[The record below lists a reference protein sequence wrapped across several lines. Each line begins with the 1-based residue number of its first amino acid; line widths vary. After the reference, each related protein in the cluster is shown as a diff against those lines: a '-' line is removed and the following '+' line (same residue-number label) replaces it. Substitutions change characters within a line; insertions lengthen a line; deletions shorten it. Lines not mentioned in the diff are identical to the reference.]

1 MAVTKETVDKQID
14 KAKEIAEVGVE
25 KAKVAVE
32 SVKDF
37 FKNLLKPN
45 MKIEDIKAVAM
56 PRLVELIEKNEK
68 NGLQYSAGKFHVKY
82 ADKKHFRLEFEM
94 YFKDDEDKW
103 HKVGNESELREL
115 DLLEEGAAKTL
126 KALNVVTFPIEIEEK
141 NSSEVE
147 AGTEKVDEEK

>member
-1 MAVTKETVDKQID
+1 MALTKATVDEAVEV
-14 KAKEIAEVGVE
+14 AKVAAEQKIEV
-25 KAKVAVE
+25 AKVAVE

-45 MKIEDIKAVAM
+45 MKIEDIKEVAM
-56 PRLVELIEKNEK
+56 PRLAELIEKNEK

-82 ADKKHFRLEFEM
+82 ADEKHFQLEFEM

-115 DLLEEGAAKTL
+115 ELLEDGAAKTL
-126 KALNVVTFPIEIEEK
+126 RALKDVTFPIEIE
-141 NSSEVE
+141 
-147 AGTEKVDEEK
+147 

>member
-1 MAVTKETVDKQID
+1 MAVTKETVDKQLD

-94 YFKDDEDKW
+94 YFKDDDDKW
-103 HKVGNESELREL
+103 HKVGNESELRDFE
-115 DLLEEGAAKTL
+115 LLEAGAAKTL

-141 NSSEVE
+141 NSS
-147 AGTEKVDEEK
+147 DD